1 MKNSLILLFLWY
13 SLTLSGATYYVST
26 TGSNN
31 NNGSISAPF
40 ASINKAW
47 SVVSA
52 GDIIYV
58 RGGTYTYAMM
68 GQTVLSGKSGTSGN
82 LITISN
88 YPGENPVLN
97 FSSSTFSSQVIGIW
111 VHDANYIHLKGIR
124 VTSIT
129 QPGNGSAVQYGL
141 LLYDNASNCIFEQ
154 IETDHI
160 GGWGVHIS
168 DYCNNNLFLNCD
180 SHHNSDRYSS
190 DSWGGAD
197 GFQSNS
203 WNQGAGQ
210 TSTGNIFRGCRA
222 WMNSDD
228 GWDLRRADGVWTLEN
243 CWSFR
248 NGYQP
253 GQRTGD
259 ADVMSIAGD
268 GMGLKFGTN
277 FSANTTAIKKIAKS
291 CLIFENAHTGIDLWT
306 DGGYYWSG
314 YTIYNCTVYKNGEVG
329 FGCSDASGAS
339 TTTLRNNI
347 SYANSKGDY
356 LTSAAWLAH
365 DHNNFDIPITVTN
378 ADFASVNSVGMD
390 GPRQA
395 DGNLPELNF
404 LHLKTGSALID
415 KGVNVGI
422 AYAGNAPDVGAFE
435 TSLTSTP
442 SIPIFINSSIE
453 NATPAIL
460 SITYDL
466 TLAGIVPAAS
476 AFSVMV
482 NSAARTVSSV
492 AISGSKVQLT
502 LSSPVVYGDVV
513 TIAYTKPINNPI
525 QTTSGGQAIT
535 ISAQSVTNNVGA
547 VNPVYVSS
555 AIQDAT
561 PSLLE
566 MTYNMTLANTVPAA
580 SAFSVKVNSVVRT
593 VSSVIISGSKVQ
605 LTLSSPVVYGD
616 VVTITYTKPTNNPI
630 QTTSGGQA
638 ITISAQSVTNNVSA
652 VNPVYVS
659 SAIQNATPSL
669 LEMTY
674 NITLANTVSAASAF
688 SVMVNSAARTV
699 SSVAIS
705 GSKVQLTLSSPV
717 VYGDVVTIAYTKPT
731 NNPIQTTSGGQAITI
746 SAQSVTNNVGA
757 VNPVYVSSA
766 IQNATPSLLEMT
778 YNMTLANTVPAASA
792 FSVKVNSAVRTV
804 SSVVISGSKVQ
815 LTLASRVFSGDIVT
829 ISYSKPTNNPIQ
841 TQSAGIA
848 AGITNQPVSNNCVNV
863 PPTAV
868 IISPALNSS
877 FTSPAIISITAN
889 AFDSDGTVS
898 LVEFYNGSTKLGS
911 TSSAPYTF
919 SWNNVPA
926 GNYTLTVI
934 ATDNQNSKTVS
945 SGIHVSVVNSS
956 VRINKRPYIKISNPR
971 KGNTYASLATITIDA
986 LASDSDGT
994 ISKVE
999 FFSNSVKLVELYSD
1013 PYTYTWK
1020 DVPAGKY
1027 SITAVAIDDSND
1039 STASSA
1045 IEFEVG
1051 SKIKYDSNSDIIN
1064 LYPNPNNGH
1073 FTIDFVNP
1081 LQDDKSQII
1090 ITDLAGKQVYNGPVY
1105 KEETSKQID
1114 VSDSKSGIY
1123 VMMIKDKEIFVT
1135 KKFIKK

>member
-1 MKNSLILLFLWY
+1 MKKLLIIPLLIISLI
-13 SLTLSGATYYVST
+13 SSATTYYVST

-243 CWSFR
+243 CWSFW

-395 DGNLPELNF
+395 DGSLPVVSF
-404 LHLKTGSALID
+404 LQLASGSRLIDAGVDVGIPYSGKLPDLGSLENQTGS
-415 KGVNVGI
+415 
-422 AYAGNAPDVGAFE
+422 
-435 TSLTSTP
+435 TT
-442 SIPIFINSSIE
+442 
-453 NATPAIL
+453 
-460 SITYDL
+460 IT
-466 TLAGIVPAAS
+466 VPL
-476 AFSVMV
+476 F
-482 NSAARTVSSV
+482 
-492 AISGSKVQLT
+492 
-502 LSSPVVYGDVV
+502 
-513 TIAYTKPINNPI
+513 
-525 QTTSGGQAIT
+525 TSGMVQ
-535 ISAQSVTNNVGA
+535 
-547 VNPVYVSS
+547 
-555 AIQDAT
+555 
-561 PSLLE
+561 
-566 MTYNMTLANTVPAA
+566 NT
-580 SAFSVKVNSVVRT
+580 
-593 VSSVIISGSKVQ
+593 
-605 LTLSSPVVYGD
+605 
-616 VVTITYTKPTNNPI
+616 
-630 QTTSGGQA
+630 
-638 ITISAQSVTNNVSA
+638 
-652 VNPVYVS
+652 
-659 SAIQNATPSL
+659 TPSL

-674 NITLANTVSAASAF
+674 NITLAN
-688 SVMVNSAARTV
+688 
-699 SSVAIS
+699 I
-705 GSKVQLTLSSPV
+705 
-717 VYGDVVTIAYTKPT
+717 
-731 NNPIQTTSGGQAITI
+731 
-746 SAQSVTNNVGA
+746 
-757 VNPVYVSSA
+757 
-766 IQNATPSLLEMT
+766 
-778 YNMTLANTVPAASA
+778 VPAVSA
-792 FSVKVNSAVRTV
+792 FSVKVNSVVRTV

-815 LTLASRVFSGDIVT
+815 LTLASPIVYGDAVTVAYTKPAANPLQSASGGQAATISAQTVSNNVTSAIPVYVSSAVQNATPSLLEMTYNMTLANIIPAASSFKVIVNSVAISVSKVVITGTKVQLTLSSAIKYGDIITVSYTKPSTNPLQTSNGSVAVT
-829 ISYSKPTNNPIQ
+829 ISAKSVTNNLINPSKDS
-841 TQSAGIA
+841 TPL
-848 AGITNQPVSNNCVNV
+848 TVKM
-863 PPTAV
+863 T
-868 IISPALNSS
+868 ISPNPVHHIIYIV
-877 FTSPAIISITAN
+877 FGYTGTAIAPQIIKIYNMS
-889 AFDSDGTVS
+889 GKLCLEKL
-898 LVEFYNGSTKLGS
+898 LVTGVTNVKIPINLQRGVYNVL
-911 TSSAPYTF
+911 
-919 SWNNVPA
+919 
-926 GNYTLTVI
+926 L
-934 ATDNQNSKTVS
+934 S
-945 SGIHVSVVNSS
+945 SGGTQMVSQKIVV
-956 VRINKRPYIKISNPR
+956 
-971 KGNTYASLATITIDA
+971 
-986 LASDSDGT
+986 
-994 ISKVE
+994 
-999 FFSNSVKLVELYSD
+999 
-1013 PYTYTWK
+1013 
-1020 DVPAGKY
+1020 
-1027 SITAVAIDDSND
+1027 
-1039 STASSA
+1039 
-1045 IEFEVG
+1045 
-1051 SKIKYDSNSDIIN
+1051 
-1064 LYPNPNNGH
+1064 H
-1073 FTIDFVNP
+1073 
-1081 LQDDKSQII
+1081 
-1090 ITDLAGKQVYNGPVY
+1090 
-1105 KEETSKQID
+1105 
-1114 VSDSKSGIY
+1114 
-1123 VMMIKDKEIFVT
+1123 
-1135 KKFIKK
+1135 